1 MSWRRNAGRRIALF
15 YAPPLDQRCDRDP
28 SFPGGQRRKRRR
40 ETGAVNMRREHA
52 P

>member
-15 YAPPLDQRCDRDP
+15 YAPPLDQRCDRATPRFRAARDA
-28 SFPGGQRRKRRR
+28 S
-40 ETGAVNMRREHA
+40 GAVRQA